1 MLSGENDVN
10 ITGNNY
16 SNLVVGNAGNNF
28 FTGFMADDFFDGK
41 EGNDRAVFS
50 GNYSDYAVLYE
61 DDWNDGV
68 MSVVDLV
75 PNRDGI
81 DTLVRVEE
89 MDFDGIIYTIGEE
102 LNIAINNFIPDE
114 FKLFPSYPNPFNSST
129 TIKFNTPKTSFVKM
143 VVVDL
148 LGRKIKTLYEGEIAG
163 GSHQIKWDGLND
175 YGNLIP
181 SGVYLI
187 QFISKEYSFQYK
199 TVLIK

>member
-102 LNIAINNFIPDE
+102 LNIAINDFIPDE
-114 FKLFPSYPNPFNSST
+114 FKLS
-129 TIKFNTPKTSFVKM
+129 
-143 VVVDL
+143 
-148 LGRKIKTLYEGEIAG
+148 
-163 GSHQIKWDGLND
+163 
-175 YGNLIP
+175 LIH
-181 SGVYLI
+181 I
-187 QFISKEYSFQYK
+187 
-199 TVLIK
+199 